1 MILNKKYCIENGL
14 AKAEYFELPERIVQF
29 GTGVLLRGLV
39 DYLIDKANRKGIFN
53 ARAVVI
59 KTTDSDA
66 SDFPNQDC
74 VFTLNEK
81 GIDNQQVINQSTV
94 ITALSRLMNASDEWS
109 EILALAEK
117 PEMDI
122 IISNTTEAGIKYV
135 EEDIFQMPPK
145 SFPAKLT
152 AYLYKRFEAHVAANS
167 FAEASADKSAATFT
181 TAIIPTELLVGNGEI
196 LRGMVLKHAERHNLD
211 TNFIHWLKT
220 DCRFCNSLVD
230 RIVPGATPATE
241 KLEQENALGYTDNLM
256 INSEPFL
263 LWAIEGDDFVKEK
276 LSFAKADNRMVVA
289 EDITQFREQKL
300 RLLNG
305 GHTIS
310 VPLAFLSG
318 FKTVRDMMSDP
329 TMGSFVEQVIKKEIL
344 PTLDF
349 DASDFANAVLDRFK
363 NPFIEH
369 KLLSI
374 TVQCTAKMNARNSAT
389 IMRYF
394 EKFNELPPLMMRGF
408 AAYLLFTKP
417 VKSENG
423 QFFGQNTVERSQ
435 IPNTFG
441 KGPLYPIQDDA
452 AAFFES
458 AWVKTDAT
466 NLTSLH
472 LFVEEVLSNEAI
484 FDKKLKELIGFK
496 ENIAQLMFE
505 ISSKG
510 FKQIVEQQALF
521 TSNLLI

>member
-14 AKAEYFELPERIVQF
+14 AKAEQFELPERIVQF

-39 DYLIDKANRKGIFN
+39 DYLIDKANKKGIFN

-94 ITALSRLMNASDEWS
+94 ITALSRLMNASDEWA

-122 IISNTTEAGIKYV
+122 IISNTTEAGVKYV

-152 AYLYKRFEAHVAANS
+152 AFLYKRFQKFGEK
-167 FAEASADKSAATFT
+167 AEMVV
-181 TAIIPTELLVGNGEI
+181 IPTELLVGNGEI

-230 RIVPGATPATE
+230 RIVPGATPAAE

-276 LSFAKADNRMVVA
+276 LSFAKADSRMVVA

-318 FKTVRDMMSDP
+318 FKTVRDMMNDP
-329 TMGSFVEQVIKKEIL
+329 TMGSFVEQVIKNEIL

-389 IMRYF
+389 FMRYF

-423 QFFGQNTVERSQ
+423 QFFGQNTE
-435 IPNTFG
+435 
-441 KGPLYPIQDDA
+441 GPLYPIQDDA

-458 AWVKTDAT
+458 AWNKRDTT

-472 LFVEEVLSNEAI
+472 LFVEEALSNEAV

>member
-39 DYLIDKANRKGIFN
+39 DYLIDKANKKGIFN

-94 ITALSRLMNASDEWS
+94 ITALSRLMNASDEWAK
-109 EILALAEK
+109 ILALAEK

-122 IISNTTEAGIKYV
+122 IISNTTEAGVKYV

-152 AYLYKRFEAHVAANS
+152 AFLYKRFQKFGEK
-167 FAEASADKSAATFT
+167 AEMVV
-181 TAIIPTELLVGNGEI
+181 IPTELLVGNGKI
-196 LRGMVLKHAERHNLD
+196 LRGMVLRHAERHNLEA
-211 TNFIHWLKT
+211 NFTHWLKT

-230 RIVPGATPATE
+230 RIVPGATPAAE

-329 TMGSFVEQVIKKEIL
+329 TMGSFVEKVIKKEIL

-389 IMRYF
+389 IVRYF

-423 QFFGQNTVERSQ
+423 QFFGQNTE
-435 IPNTFG
+435 G
-441 KGPLYPIQDDA
+441 GLYPIQDDA
-452 AAFFES
+452 AAFFETVWDKIDDS
-458 AWVKTDAT
+458 DRESLL
-466 NLTSLH
+466 NL
-472 LFVEEVLSNEAI
+472 VEEVLSNEAI
-484 FDKKLKELIGFK
+484 FDKNLKNLLGFK
-496 ENIAQLMFE
+496 EKIANLMLEMTQNGVKETLFVNE
-505 ISSKG
+505 DKSK
-510 FKQIVEQQALF
+510 IYV
-521 TSNLLI
+521 

>member
-1 MILNKKYCIENGL
+1 
-14 AKAEYFELPERIVQF
+14 
-29 GTGVLLRGLV
+29 
-39 DYLIDKANRKGIFN
+39 
-53 ARAVVI
+53 
-59 KTTDSDA
+59 
-66 SDFPNQDC
+66 
-74 VFTLNEK
+74 
-81 GIDNQQVINQSTV
+81 
-94 ITALSRLMNASDEWS
+94 MNASDEWS
-109 EILALAEK
+109 EILALVEK

-152 AYLYKRFEAHVAANS
+152 AFLYKRFQKFGEK
-167 FAEASADKSAATFT
+167 AEMVV
-181 TAIIPTELLVGNGEI
+181 IPTELLVGNGEI
-196 LRGMVLKHAERHNLD
+196 LRGMVLAHAERHNLSLD
-211 TNFIHWLKT
+211 FINWLKI

-230 RIVPGATPATE
+230 RIVPGATPTAE
-241 KLEQENALGYTDNLM
+241 KLAQENALGYTDNLM

-276 LSFAKADNRMVVA
+276 LSFARADSRMVIA

-305 GHTIS
+305 GHTMS

-318 FKTVRDMMSDP
+318 LRTVHDMMSDS
-329 TMGSFVEQVIKKEIL
+329 TMGDFVTNVVKNEIL

-389 IMRYF
+389 FVRYF
-394 EKFNELPPLMMRGF
+394 EKFNALPPLMMRGF

-423 QFFGQNTVERSQ
+423 KFFGENTVEFGE
-435 IPNTFG
+435 NTEG
-441 KGPLYPIQDDA
+441 VTYPIQDDA
-452 AAFFES
+452 APFFKRV
-458 AWVKTDAT
+458 WDKTDAT
-466 NLTSLH
+466 NVASLH

-484 FDKKLKELIGFK
+484 FDGKLKNLVGFK
-496 ENIAQLMFE
+496 ENIAQLLYEMANVN
-505 ISSKG
+505 IAVS
-510 FKQIVEQQALF
+510 Q
-521 TSNLLI
+521 

>member
-39 DYLIDKANRKGIFN
+39 DYLIDKANKKGIFN

-74 VFTLNEK
+74 VFTLIEK

-109 EILALAEK
+109 KILALAEK
-117 PEMDI
+117 AEMDI

-152 AYLYKRFEAHVAANS
+152 AFLYKRFQKFGAK
-167 FAEASADKSAATFT
+167 AEMV
-181 TAIIPTELLVGNGEI
+181 IIPTELLVGNGEI

-211 TNFIHWLKT
+211 TSFIHWLKT

-230 RIVPGATPATE
+230 RIVPGATPAAE

-256 INSEPFL
+256 INGEPFL
-263 LWAIEGDDFVKEK
+263 LWAIEGDSFVKEK
-276 LSFAKADNRMVVA
+276 LSFAQTDSRMVIA

-318 FKTVRDMMSDP
+318 LKTVRDMMNDP
-329 TMGSFVEQVIKKEIL
+329 TMGQFIEKVVKEEIL

-349 DASDFANAVLDRFK
+349 DATDFANAVLDRFR

-394 EKFNELPPLMMRGF
+394 EKHNAFPPLMMQGF

-417 VKSENG
+417 VKNENG
-423 QFFGQNTVERSQ
+423 QFFGENTEGVA
-435 IPNTFG
+435 
-441 KGPLYPIQDDA
+441 YPIQDDA
-452 AAFFES
+452 AAFFKTV
-458 AWVKTDAT
+458 WDKTDGS
-466 NLTSLH
+466 NIKSLH
-472 LFVEEVLSNEAI
+472 SFVEEVLSNEAI
-484 FDKKLKELIGFK
+484 FDKNLKSLLGFK

-505 ISSKG
+505 INSKG

>member
-39 DYLIDKANRKGIFN
+39 DYLIDKANKKGIFN

-74 VFTLNEK
+74 VFTLHEK

-122 IISNTTEAGIKYV
+122 IVSNTTEAGIKYV

-152 AYLYKRFEAHVAANS
+152 AYLYKRFQKFGEK
-167 FAEASADKSAATFT
+167 AEMVV
-181 TAIIPTELLVGNGEI
+181 IPTELLVGNGEI
-196 LRGMVLKHAERHNLD
+196 LRGMVLKHAERHNLQA
-211 TNFIHWLKT
+211 NFIAWLKT

-230 RIVPGATPATE
+230 RIVPGATPAAE
-241 KLEQENALGYTDNLM
+241 KLAQENALGYTDNLM
-256 INSEPFL
+256 INGEPFL
-263 LWAIEGDDFVKEK
+263 LWAIEGDNFVKEK
-276 LSFAKADNRMVVA
+276 LSFAQADSRMVVA

-318 FKTVRDMMSDP
+318 FKTVRDMMNDP
-329 TMGSFVEQVIKKEIL
+329 SMGSFVEQVVKKEIL

-389 IMRYF
+389 FMRYF

-423 QFFGQNTVERSQ
+423 QFFGQNSVERSE

-441 KGPLYPIQDDA
+441 KGLIYPIQDDA
-452 AAFFES
+452 AAFFKTI
-458 AWVKTDAT
+458 WDKTDSSDRA
-466 NLTSLH
+466 SL
-472 LFVEEVLSNEAI
+472 LNFVEEVLSNEAI
-484 FDKKLKELIGFK
+484 FDKNLKNLLGFK
-496 ENIAQLMFE
+496 EKIAHLMLE
-505 ISSKG
+505 MNSKG
-510 FKQIVEQQALF
+510 FKQIVEQQA
-521 TSNLLI
+521 